1 MSSSSIPDLAK
12 FIARELSSARVS
24 LASIV
29 VGILATSLPAVA
41 QPLEQW
47 TATST
52 NALSITGNVSFS
64 AEKITFFNGRSL
76 ALSSP
81 VQVASFMVSDKPVEA
96 MLYRVVKPRALKLK
110 NGNYLCGSAEKPKVT
125 FIAVWKPAALPGEM
139 PARTMQAFSSKEQ
152 PVSADAPGRCGIYH
166 YETR

>member
-1 MSSSSIPDLAK
+1 MSTSSIPGLAK
-12 FIARELSSARVS
+12 LIPRVS
-24 LASIV
+24 LVSIV

-41 QPLEQW
+41 QPLEKW

-81 VQVASFMVSDKPVEA
+81 VQVALFMVSDKPVEA
-96 MLYRVVKPRALKLK
+96 TLYRVVKPRAVKLK

-139 PARTMQAFSSKEQ
+139 AARTMQAFSSKEQ
-152 PVSADAPGRCGIYH
+152 PVSAEAPGRCGIYH
-166 YETR
+166 YDTR

>member
-1 MSSSSIPDLAK
+1 MSSSSIPGLAK
-12 FIARELSSARVS
+12 LVARVS
-24 LASIV
+24 LVSIV

-41 QPLEQW
+41 QPLEKW
-47 TATST
+47 MATST

-64 AEKITFFNGRSL
+64 AERITFFNGRSL

-96 MLYRVVKPRALKLK
+96 TLYRVVKPRAVKLK

-125 FIAVWKPAALPGEM
+125 FIAVWKSAALPDEM
-139 PARTMQAFSSKEQ
+139 AARTMQAFSSKEQ
-152 PVSADAPGRCGIYH
+152 PVSAEAPGRCGIYH

>member
-1 MSSSSIPDLAK
+1 MTGLPIASLAK
-12 FIARELSSARVS
+12 RIGWQRGSARLC
-24 LASIV
+24 LAPLLV
-29 VGILATSLPAVA
+29 CTLAISLPAA
-41 QPLEQW
+41 AGPTERW

-64 AEKITFFNGRSL
+64 AERITFFNGRSL

-96 MLYRVVKPRALKLK
+96 TLYRVVKPRAVKLK

-139 PARTMQAFSSKEQ
+139 AARTMQAFSSKEQ
-152 PVSADAPGRCGIYH
+152 PVSAQAPGRCGIYH